1 MKVNLKIIFLHLFV
15 WVLYIIIWG
24 LRDMAYA
31 PTFMDTIDGNLI
43 GCLWY
48 SVGVYL
54 NFYLLI
60 PFLLLKN
67 YKSFYILSI
76 LALIVLI
83 SYLSAQSFSLYYIPI
98 HLPTSEFFD
107 SMEGFAST
115 GSEFLIVLGFSTCL
129 YFINEWYVKERK
141 VKQLESANL
150 RAELDL
156 LKGQMNPHFLFNALN
171 SVHVL
176 IRKDKDHA
184 LEVLEKFSD
193 LLSHQ
198 LYDVEKEFVSL
209 EMEIRNLT
217 NFIELQE
224 LRFSNHIK
232 VNWKVEGE
240 TVGLKIPPMLFL
252 NFIENAFKHSHSK
265 DENESRIDALLK
277 VEEDQLEFSCV
288 NSVDGLPTDSNVPG
302 IGLTSVQRR
311 LEILYPKRHILQIE
325 SKEDQFSIYLQI
337 NLHED

>member
-1 MKVNLKIIFLHLFV
+1 MKVNIKIILLHLFV
-15 WVLYIIIWG
+15 WVLYIIVWG

-48 SVGVYL
+48 SVGVYI

-60 PFLLLKN
+60 PYLLLKDR
-67 YKSFYILSI
+67 KSFYILSI
-76 LALIVLI
+76 LVLIVLI
-83 SYLSAQSFSLYYIPI
+83 SYLSAQTFSLYYIPI
-98 HLPTSEFFD
+98 HLTTSEFFD

-115 GSEFLIVLGFSTCL
+115 GSEFLIVLGLSTCL
-129 YFINEWYVKERK
+129 YFINEWYVKERR
-141 VKQLESANL
+141 VKQLESAKL
-150 RAELDL
+150 RSELDL

-176 IRKDKDHA
+176 IRRDRDQA
-184 LEVLEKFSD
+184 LKVLEKFSD

-232 VNWKVEGE
+232 VNWKVEGQA
-240 TVGLKIPPMLFL
+240 VGLKIPPMLFL
-252 NFIENAFKHSHSK
+252 NFIENAFKHSHTK
-265 DENESRIDALLK
+265 DENEATIDVLLK
-277 VEEDQLEFSCV
+277 VEDSQLEFSCV
-288 NSVDGLPTDSNVPG
+288 NSVNLLPTERNVTG
-302 IGLTSVQRR
+302 IGLINVQRR
-311 LEILYPKRHILQIE
+311 LEILYPKRHLLQIE
-325 SKEDQFSIYLQI
+325 RTVDQFSINLQI
-337 NLHED
+337 DLHED

>member
-1 MKVNLKIIFLHLFV
+1 MKINVRLILLHLFI
-15 WVLYIIIWG
+15 WMLYIIVWG

-31 PTFMDTIDGNLI
+31 PTFWDTIDGNLI
-43 GCLWY
+43 GSIWY
-48 SVGVYL
+48 SIGVYI

-67 YKSFYILSI
+67 RKPVYIFSTLV
-76 LALIVLI
+76 LIVLI
-83 SYLSAQSFSLYYIPI
+83 SYLSAQTFSLYYVEI
-98 HLPTSEFFD
+98 HEPTSEFFD
-107 SMEGFAST
+107 SLEGFAST

-129 YFINEWYVKERK
+129 YFINEWYVKERRLK
-141 VKQLESANL
+141 ELESASL

-156 LKGQMNPHFLFNALN
+156 LKGQINPHFLFNALN

-176 IRKDKDHA
+176 IRKDSEKA
-184 LEVLEKFSD
+184 LEILEKFSD

-209 EMEIRNLT
+209 DTEIKNLA

-232 VNWKVEGE
+232 VGWKVQGE

-252 NFIENAFKHSHSK
+252 NFIENAFKHSHKK
-265 DENESRIDALLK
+265 DDEDAQINILLK
-277 VEEDQLEFSCV
+277 VDKDSLEFSCV
-288 NSVDGLPTDSNVPG
+288 NSVTGRHVGNYNLG
-302 IGLTSVQRR
+302 IGLTNIKRR
-311 LEILYPKRHILQIE
+311 LELLYPNRHTLEIE
-325 SKEDQFSIYLQI
+325 RAEDQFSVNLQI
-337 NLHED
+337 RLYED